1 MTSIIYLTQ
10 KISFKMDLITDVKT
24 STELQVF
31 DSRSITKEKFQK
43 IESKNQIMPEYL
55 EEFTTNF
62 WEEF

>member
-1 MTSIIYLTQ
+1 
-10 KISFKMDLITDVKT
+10 MDLITDVKT

-31 DSRSITKEKFQK
+31 DSRSITKEKFEK
-43 IESKNQIMPEYL
+43 FEIKNQIMPEYL